1 MYRMAWPA
9 QALIDAGHH
18 DVVVTFPDQR
28 WQIGAKTNRA
38 GEVVDVAVPDD
49 ASVIVIQRPAHK
61 TLVDCISHWQRRGI
75 RVIVD
80 VDDNLHRISPNNP
93 AFEGLR
99 PKIGSPQSWN
109 NLARACQM
117 ADAVTVTTPA
127 LALQYCATAV
137 VLPNFL
143 PSSAFRDDRVDST
156 EICWPASLPTHPED
170 AGELGATLERVVRDT
185 GAKVRMLGDGPLA
198 EPLLMKAFGL
208 SVPPLI
214 QPYVPIEEYPA
225 FIASIGVGVAPL
237 IATKFN
243 EAKSALKILEMMA
256 AGVPFVASPR
266 ADYLRVHQETG
277 VGIMARR
284 ANDWYRGLT
293 RMVTDDDF
301 RAEQSAKG
309 REAAES
315 YRLRDHAYKWLEVWR
330 G

>member
-9 QALIDAGHH
+9 QALIDAGH
-18 DVVVTFPDQR
+18 DDIVCTFPDQR
-28 WQIGAKTNRA
+28 WQVGAKVNRA
-38 GEVVDVAVPDD
+38 NEVVDVVVPDD

-61 TLVDCISHWQRRGI
+61 HLVDCISHWQKRGV
-75 RVIVD
+75 RVICD

-99 PKIGSPQSWN
+99 PKADSLQSWN
-109 NLARACQM
+109 NLARACQI

-127 LALQYCATAV
+127 LALQYRAGAV

-185 GAKVRMLGDGPLA
+185 GAKVRLLGDGPLA
-198 EPLLMKAFGL
+198 EPLLMRAFGL
-208 SVPPLI
+208 SEPPI
-214 QPYVPIEEYPA
+214 MQPYVPIEEYAA
-225 FIASIGVGVAPL
+225 FVASIGIGVAPL
-237 IATKFN
+237 VETKFN
-243 EAKSALKILEMMA
+243 EAKSAVKILEMMA

-266 ADYLRVHQETG
+266 ADYLRVHQESG
-277 VGIMARR
+277 AGLMARR
-284 ANDWYRGLT
+284 SGDWYRHLT
-293 RMVTDDDF
+293 ALVRSESLRT
-301 RAEQSAKG
+301 EQSEMG
-309 REAAES
+309 RAAAER
-315 YRLRDHAYKWLEVWR
+315 YRISDHAEKWYSVWR